1 MYLLNYT
8 KQLKLVLMSTTKL
21 SFCIEENVLGNK
33 SLKLMRSESKK
44 KHYVCTRNIK
54 RGNVIFKEMPF
65 MIISSKDNL
74 AGLAFYEKCLSV
86 IDKLINLA
94 PVIDTDSIDV
104 SNIVIHE
111 KILRSKIATNG
122 FNFKSKETAM
132 LYYGSF
138 FNHSCVP
145 NVTYYP
151 FNGKMVFR
159 ALRNINVGEE
169 LCISYIG
176 ICGKYDHVDRY
187 RLLNHWNFTCKCI
200 KCQSEKLFSIK
211 AYLDFFRSE
220 NGRDLDIESVN
231 NLYELMI
238 F

>member
-1 MYLLNYT
+1 
-8 KQLKLVLMSTTKL
+8 MSTIK
-21 SFCIEENVLGNK
+21 SSVCIEENVLGNK
-33 SLKLMRSESKK
+33 SFKLMCSESKG

-54 RGNVIFKEMPF
+54 RGSVIFKEKPF

-94 PVIDTDSIDV
+94 PVIDTDSIDMRNNV
-104 SNIVIHE
+104 AHE

-122 FNFKSKETAM
+122 FNFKSKGTAI

-138 FNHSCVP
+138 FNHSCDP
-145 NVTYYP
+145 NVTYDSSRGQMI
-151 FNGKMVFR
+151 FK

-176 ICGKYDHVDRY
+176 ICEDYDHIDRF
-187 RLLNHWNFTCKCI
+187 RVLNHWNFTCKCT
-200 KCQSEKLFSIK
+200 KCQSEKLFSVK
-211 AYLDFFRSE
+211 AYLDSYRLE
-220 NGRDLDIESVN
+220 NGRDLDIKSVN

>member
-1 MYLLNYT
+1 
-8 KQLKLVLMSTTKL
+8 MSTIK
-21 SFCIEENVLGNK
+21 SSICIEENVLGNK
-33 SLKLMRSESKK
+33 SLKLMCSESKG

-54 RGNVIFKEMPF
+54 RGSVIFKEIPF

-94 PVIDTDSIDV
+94 PVIDTDSIDMRNSV
-104 SNIVIHE
+104 THE
-111 KILRSKIATNG
+111 KILRSKIVTNR
-122 FNFKSKETAM
+122 FNFRFGKSAV

-138 FNHSCVP
+138 FNHSCSP
-145 NVTYYP
+145 NVIYYP
-151 FNGKMVFR
+151 LNGKMVFC

-176 ICGKYDHVDRY
+176 IFRNYDHVDRF

-200 KCQSEKLFSIK
+200 KCQTEKLFSVK
-211 AYLDFFRSE
+211 AYLDSYRLE
-220 NGRDLDIESVN
+220 NGRDLDIDSVN
-231 NLYELMI
+231 KLYELMI